1 MLVMKMKAVQID
13 EAHDLEV
20 NGKSVDS
27 ALETSNV
34 YLVHVGFR
42 FYCSDCKR
50 ATDVVFNH
58 STGDTVCS
66 ETMCLAASP
75 TLFRSPMPREK
86 EMMEAMS
93 GSWRSRSGFSIIL
106 ANIIIDSTNGSKRA
120 PATTTNAAAVAT
132 HSTVND
138 RAAISHCTCYE
149 NVRRKNGPHA
159 MDSENSPGL
168 MDANRMALLKTSNKK
183 LIWVHLRNLCQW
195 ILHQFTDKQFY
206 NQNLD
211 WVVQMYEQFD
221 AESVDVD
228 DARLEYFAKKVFS
241 KIKDF
246 VQSCLCGA
254 VARNIPCKLVISRL
268 FGGFSGEVLEIHE
281 EDRPHEV
288 EGDDRGGGLTAPPQ
302 PSL

>member
-132 HSTVND
+132 HSTV
-138 RAAISHCTCYE
+138 
-149 NVRRKNGPHA
+149 
-159 MDSENSPGL
+159 
-168 MDANRMALLKTSNKK
+168 
-183 LIWVHLRNLCQW
+183 
-195 ILHQFTDKQFY
+195 
-206 NQNLD
+206 
-211 WVVQMYEQFD
+211 
-221 AESVDVD
+221 
-228 DARLEYFAKKVFS
+228 
-241 KIKDF
+241 
-246 VQSCLCGA
+246 
-254 VARNIPCKLVISRL
+254 
-268 FGGFSGEVLEIHE
+268 
-281 EDRPHEV
+281 
-288 EGDDRGGGLTAPPQ
+288 
-302 PSL
+302 

>member
-27 ALETSNV
+27 ALEGRSHLFSSGGLSSPPPLFIGKPEVLAIWGTFETKTKTNGI
-34 YLVHVGFR
+34 Y
-42 FYCSDCKR
+42 CKR

-132 HSTVND
+132 HSTV
-138 RAAISHCTCYE
+138 
-149 NVRRKNGPHA
+149 
-159 MDSENSPGL
+159 
-168 MDANRMALLKTSNKK
+168 
-183 LIWVHLRNLCQW
+183 
-195 ILHQFTDKQFY
+195 
-206 NQNLD
+206 
-211 WVVQMYEQFD
+211 
-221 AESVDVD
+221 
-228 DARLEYFAKKVFS
+228 
-241 KIKDF
+241 
-246 VQSCLCGA
+246 
-254 VARNIPCKLVISRL
+254 
-268 FGGFSGEVLEIHE
+268 
-281 EDRPHEV
+281 
-288 EGDDRGGGLTAPPQ
+288 
-302 PSL
+302 